1 MWKTLQNSFD
11 CPFYCQQTFWVCAF
25 FSDYL
30 FEVCNNSLD
39 FFRVNLTCLLL
50 FIALAVFAISPLE
63 MVRTKIQSEQLKYS
77 QVLTAVQHTVKE
89 GGMVKSL
96 YRGFTPTLL
105 RDVPFSG
112 QSKLHIY
119 ML

>member
-1 MWKTLQNSFD
+1 MLTLNTEKL
-11 CPFYCQQTFWVCAF
+11 P
-25 FSDYL
+25 SDILCGSRAVLIVL
-30 FEVCNNSLD
+30 FIVNKR
-39 FFRVNLTCLLL
+39 RVNLTCLLL

-119 ML
+119 VL